1 MQIVPINNGYSYIKS
16 DLGYSFRSAYRKT
29 NVSEYCSTG
38 DTLVLDG
45 QAYIIG
51 DGIYDINKD
60 KTVTVATKL
69 FVLNMLC
76 KHMELKS
83 TEHFKVLLTAP
94 PMTYASQ
101 KDKLPQ
107 YLKGSYKIEYNG
119 KIKDIFIDSV
129 TVYPETVMAYL
140 ANNPGQFTRPVLVI
154 DVGGLTTNMVL
165 IKKGNYNQDSIV
177 SFSNGMYHVEEEV
190 CEFLN
195 NKYMLD
201 LESSDMH
208 DFMSQGI
215 YLGKECTNL
224 IEVEKD
230 AIDNICNKAVSQ
242 IAQKIAIKKWNP
254 ATCVVLVTGG
264 GGKALFPTIQKFY
277 DTAIL
282 GANPIFD
289 NLNGLS
295 LLIAKDNKNEVAI
308 GR

>member
-16 DLGYSFRSAYRKT
+16 DLGNSFRSAYRET
-29 NVSEYCSTG
+29 NMSEYCSTG
-38 DTLVLDG
+38 DTLVVDG
-45 QAYIIG
+45 KAYIIG

-60 KTVTVATKL
+60 KTVTEATKL

-107 YLKGSYKIEYNG
+107 YLKGSYKVQYNG
-119 KIKDIFIDSV
+119 KIKDIFIDNV
-129 TVYPETVMAYL
+129 TVYPETIMAYL
-140 ANNPGQFTRPVLVI
+140 ANNPAQFTRPVLVI
-154 DVGGLTTNMVL
+154 DIGGLTTNMVL
-165 IKKGNYNQDSIV
+165 IKNGNYNQDSIV

-195 NKYMLD
+195 SKYMLD
-201 LESSDMH
+201 LDSSDMN
-208 DFMSQGI
+208 DFMTQGI
-215 YLGKECTNL
+215 YLGKENTNI
-224 IEVEKD
+224 IEAEKD
-230 AIDNICNKAVSQ
+230 AIENIFNKAVAQ
-242 IAQKIAIKKWNP
+242 IVKKVTIKRWNP
-254 ATCVVLVTGG
+254 KTCVVLVTGG
-264 GGKALFPTIQKFY
+264 GGKTLFPTIQKFF
-277 DTAIL
+277 DTAQL

-295 LLIAKDNKNEVAI
+295 LLIAKESKNEVAV

>member
-16 DLGYSFRSAYRKT
+16 DLGNKFRSTYRET
-29 NVSEYCSTG
+29 NMSEYCSTG

-45 QAYIIG
+45 KAYIIG

-60 KTVTVATKL
+60 KTVTEATKL

-76 KHMELKS
+76 KHMEFKS

-94 PMTYASQ
+94 PMTYVSQ

-107 YLKGSYKIEYNG
+107 YLKGSYKVQYNG
-119 KIKDIFIDSV
+119 KTKDIFIDDV
-129 TVYPETVMAYL
+129 TVYPETIMAYL
-140 ANNPGQFTRPVLVI
+140 ANNPAQFTRPVLVI
-154 DVGGLTTNMVL
+154 DIGGLTTNMVL
-165 IKKGNYNQDSIV
+165 IKNGNYNQDSIV

-195 NKYMLD
+195 SKYMLD
-201 LESSDMH
+201 LDSSDMH

-215 YLGKECTNL
+215 YLGKECKNI
-224 IEVEKD
+224 IEEEKD
-230 AIDNICNKAVSQ
+230 AIDNIFNKAVAQ
-242 IAQKIAIKKWNP
+242 IMQKVTIKRWNP
-254 ATCVVLVTGG
+254 KTCVVLVTGG
-264 GGKALFPTIQKFY
+264 GGKALFPTIQKFF
-277 DTAIL
+277 DTAQI

-295 LLIAKDNKNEVAI
+295 LLIAKENRNEVAI